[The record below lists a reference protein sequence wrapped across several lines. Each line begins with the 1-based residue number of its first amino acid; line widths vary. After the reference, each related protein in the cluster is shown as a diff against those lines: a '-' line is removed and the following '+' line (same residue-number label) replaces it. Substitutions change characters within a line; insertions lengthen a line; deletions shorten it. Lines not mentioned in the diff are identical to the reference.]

1 MRWKPSISICLVLAL
16 GAIGGLA
23 HGQTLRSDSVSPQNR
38 AGTGLTR
45 LPAANPTA
53 LYVPQVVGA
62 PQVIRQNGAGG
73 VRQVQGVA
81 EQIPGPAIAPA
92 FDPNAIPNA
101 IPNAGLQPTQ
111 PTQGMRGRSWGGS
124 QNAFPLPPPNF
135 VVPPLRDLYDTT
147 DEDLS
152 GQGND
157 RVKLEWGATSANDLV
172 TLDADNAPLTD
183 ILRMVARKH
192 QLNLVVGPN
201 VSGVV
206 TLSLENAQLEE
217 VLDAILSI
225 TGHAWNRRGNLLYV
239 TRLSTDQP
247 VQSSLQ
253 GRMLRVFPLNFISAA
268 DSQAVVAGLLSPV
281 GQVFISES
289 DSLDQSKT
297 RELLV
302 VEDIPASVQ
311 RVEMYLAEVDRPP
324 LQVQIEAHVLQVVL
338 DDLNRHGVNLKPMAK
353 IGGASLTLE
362 SLGFANVDAKS
373 GMKLALDG
381 TDITG
386 LVELIQS
393 QTNTRTLASPKLLV
407 ANRQESNI
415 QIGKRLSYLTTTT
428 TQTASVQSVQFLDT
442 GVVLSVTPII
452 SEDGQVLMLIKPKV
466 SGGQLNAETSLPEEE
481 STELSTTVL
490 IPDGGG
496 VVIGGL
502 IKEEDFDQVSEV
514 PYFCKIPILGRLF
527 RRSEVTKKRTEIIIA
542 LVAHII
548 PSIDQMRQHELNE
561 IRCAL
566 PPYAQQELRFLGPE
580 SVMPA
585 NPHLIQSPMVP
596 PADPS
601 SAVMEY
607 PAYQIPLNPY

>member
-1 MRWKPSISICLVLAL
+1 MRWASSISICLYLAL
-16 GAIGGLA
+16 GAVGESA
-23 HGQTLRSDSVSPQNR
+23 HGQTLRRGSSSEPNQRKSV
-38 AGTGLTR
+38 LTR
-45 LPAANPTA
+45 LPTANSA
-53 LYVPQVVGA
+53 ELFA
-62 PQVIRQNGAGG
+62 PQIVRQTAAGG

-81 EQIPGPAIAPA
+81 EQVPSPANEMGM
-92 FDPNAIPNA
+92 DPTAL
-101 IPNAGLQPTQ
+101 PNAGLPATTPT
-111 PTQGMRGRSWGGS
+111 PGMRGRSWGGG
-124 QNAFPLPPPNF
+124 QGAFSLPPPNF
-135 VVPPLRDLYDTT
+135 VVPPLRGFDDST
-147 DEDLS
+147 EDGS
-152 GQGND
+152 GGQGNENV
-157 RVKLEWGATSANDLV
+157 RLEWGETSSADLV
-172 TLDADNAPLTD
+172 TLDADNASLTD
-183 ILRMVARKH
+183 ILRMIAKKH

-217 VLDAILSI
+217 VLDAVLSI
-225 TGHAWNRRGNLLYV
+225 TGHAWNRRGNLLFV
-239 TRLSTDQP
+239 TRLSVDQP
-247 VQSSLQ
+247 VQSTLQ

-289 DSLDQSKT
+289 DSLDQAKT

-338 DDLNRHGVNLKPMAK
+338 DDLNRHGVNLKPVAR
-353 IGGASLTLE
+353 IGSASLTLE
-362 SLGFANVDAKS
+362 SLGFANTDAKS
-373 GMKLALDG
+373 GMKIALDG

-442 GVVLSVTPII
+442 GVVLTVTPII
-452 SEDGQVLMLIKPKV
+452 SEDGQILMLIKPKV

-490 IPDGGG
+490 LPDGGG

-548 PSIDQMRQHELNE
+548 PSVDQMRQHELNE
-561 IRCAL
+561 VRRAL

-585 NPHLIQSPMVP
+585 NPHLIQSPMIEPV
-596 PADPS
+596 DPS
-601 SAVMEY
+601 SPVVGY
-607 PAYQIPLNPY
+607 PVGQPGTYQVPMNPY